1 MKINL
6 LHTDKLTLALNA
18 IQRKCTARIYDA
30 ISIRRIGEKFA
41 TVLSDMGIPKRA
53 IYGCT
58 ISFGGGYGYGKKWGE
73 PIGTIGT
80 ILIEKSGM
88 YLIYLSRE
96 GCGERSRA
104 VLTEDAKNE
113 LAKAVENRFT
123 F

>member
-6 LHTDKLTLALNA
+6 LNTDKITSALNA
-18 IQRKCTARIYDA
+18 IQERCTARIYDA
-30 ISIRRIGEKFA
+30 AGIRRIGEKFIQR
-41 TVLSDMGIPKRA
+41 LLDMGIPKKA

-73 PIGTIGT
+73 PTGTIGT
-80 ILIEKSGM
+80 ILVEKSGM

-96 GCGERSRA
+96 GCGEKSRA
-104 VLTEDAKNE
+104 VLTEYAKNE
-113 LAKAVENRFT
+113 LAKTVENKFA